1 MDAKFKIYTGMLR
14 AYEVKS
20 ADGSMKKRFKTTASS
35 TIKDLAGDEIQYP
48 AIEKMAAKARENMTI
63 FLNHSYNVP
72 EDVLG
77 SCEDAQVM
85 KRGVDGDG
93 NDIIDLDFDIALNE
107 VNERAVKAWE
117 SINNGVKLGTSIGA
131 IVRHATKKKGGGLL
145 IDDVDLLEASLVGIP
160 ANPRSWVQYAVKG
173 LGQVEDPIID
183 EEVDADFDITEAADI
198 PVDSDTVEVFEKS
211 EDPAEETVEAPA
223 EETTKAACPDCGK
236 GHDSSDCSNP
246 FHKKDSAEDEIDK
259 EAARTRVTV
268 TVDSEPAQEA
278 PKSDPGNATASLLD
292 ETAQGDNEALG
303 DNLTLGIEGIEKFA
317 QLVER
322 LDTSLS
328 QVATLTKKLSE
339 TETERDEALANLELA
354 KQLFSR
360 IEQLPLRRKTA
371 LTPTDDVK
379 DFRKFAG
386 YLDDNVIQL
395 LEKK

>member
-35 TIKDLAGDEIQYP
+35 TIKDLAGDEIQFP

-173 LGQVEDPIID
+173 LNQVEDPIID
-183 EEVDADFDITEAADI
+183 EEVDADFDITEAADS
-198 PVDSDTVEVFEKS
+198 PVDSDSIEVFAKS
-211 EDPAEETVEAPA
+211 EEPVEETI
-223 EETTKAACPDCGK
+223 KAASCPDCGK
-236 GHDSSDCSNP
+236 NSEAGGCSHP
-246 FHKKDSAEDEIDK
+246 FHKKDTAEDAIDK
-259 EAARTRVTV
+259 EAARTQVTV
-268 TVDSEPAQEA
+268 TVEDSAQEA
-278 PKSDPGNATASLLD
+278 PKSAPATALMD
-292 ETAQGDNEALG
+292 EDRADVRAEPDNSELG
-303 DNLTLGIEGIEKFA
+303 DNVTLGIDGIEKFA

-328 QVATLTKKLSE
+328 QVATLTKKLNE

-371 LTPTDDVK
+371 LTPHDDVK

>member
-20 ADGSMKKRFKTTASS
+20 ADGTMKKRFKTTASS

-48 AIEKMAAKARENMTI
+48 AIEKMAAKARDNMTI

-77 SCEDAQVM
+77 SCEDAQVY
-85 KRGVDGDG
+85 KRGVDAEG
-93 NDIIDLDFDIALNE
+93 NDIIDLDFDIAVNE

-183 EEVDADFDITEAADI
+183 EEVDGDFDLLEAADA
-198 PVDSDTVEVFEKS
+198 PSDADTIEVF
-211 EDPAEETVEAPA
+211 D
-223 EETTKAACPDCGK
+223 TKAACPDCGK
-236 GHDSSDCSNP
+236 GHDASDCSNP

-278 PKSDPGNATASLLD
+278 PKSDPGTATASLLD
-292 ETAQGDNEALG
+292 ETAQGDDAALG
-303 DNLTLGIEGIEKFA
+303 DDLTRTVA
-317 QLVER
+317 T
-322 LDTSLS
+322 LDKLATLMTKLDESLS
-328 QVATLTKKLSE
+328 QVATLTKSLSD
-339 TETERDEALANLELA
+339 TTAERDEALANLELA

-371 LTPTDDVK
+371 LTPNGAPSK
-379 DFRKFAG
+379 DFRKWAG
-386 YLDDNVIQL
+386 YLDDDVIHL
-395 LEKK
+395 LEK

>member
-1 MDAKFKIYTGMLR
+1 MDAKFNIYTGMLR
-14 AYEVKS
+14 AYETKS

-35 TIKDLAGDEIQYP
+35 TIKDLAGDEIQFP
-48 AIEKMAAKARENMTI
+48 AIEKMASKARDNMTI

-77 SCEDAQVM
+77 SCEDAQVI

-93 NDIIDLDFDIALNE
+93 NDIIDLDFDISLNE
-107 VNERAVKAWE
+107 TNDRAVKAWE
-117 SINNGVKLGTSIGA
+117 AINNGVKLGTSIGA

-183 EEVDADFDITEAADI
+183 EEVDAEFDLLASAEVDADTI
-198 PVDSDTVEVFEKS
+198 EVFEKS
-211 EDPAEETVEAPA
+211 G
-223 EETTKAACPDCGK
+223 CPDCGK
-236 GHDSSDCSNP
+236 GKDSSDCSNP

-259 EAARTRVTV
+259 EAARTQVTV

-278 PKSDPGNATASLLD
+278 PKSDPGTATASLLD
-292 ETAQGDNEALG
+292 ETAQGDDQALG
-303 DNLTLGIEGIEKFA
+303 DNVTRDVSVETITKLAT
-317 QLVER
+317 LVEK
-322 LDTSLS
+322 LDESLS
-328 QVATLTKKLSE
+328 QVASLTKSLSD
-339 TETERDEALANLELA
+339 TTAERDEALANLELA

-371 LTPTDDVK
+371 HNPTDEVTK

-386 YLDDNVIQL
+386 YLDDNIIQL